1 MLLYVGVLLIFG
13 RLSWV
18 AGRFTA
24 DTIEGI
30 DSVWYTTEPIK
41 DKDGGGGGWFLFATF
56 SSLRIVEVNDDNDDA
71 FDTGRLMIRD
81 ERLDVF
87 TGVYLHIK

>member
-1 MLLYVGVLLIFG
+1 MGVLLIFG

-41 DKDGGGGGWFLFATF
+41 DKDGGGGGWLYGCEGVFEFTM
-56 SSLRIVEVNDDNDDA
+56 S
-71 FDTGRLMIRD
+71 M
-81 ERLDVF
+81 ERKIGESDWLECNF
-87 TGVYLHIK
+87 CNNNH

>member
-41 DKDGGGGGWFLFATF
+41 DKDGGGGGWLYGCEGGIWVHYEHGKKNW
-56 SSLRIVEVNDDNDDA
+56 RI
-71 FDTGRLMIRD
+71 RLIRVQ
-81 ERLDVF
+81 L
-87 TGVYLHIK
+87 L